1 MSEKNPK
8 FLAALGIGAAL
19 IIIAGVYLASGGKQG
34 AQPEQAAKPAEPPA
48 VAAAP
53 AADAPAMA
61 SASDAGASPFAF
73 HEAPVDLPATVFKD
87 EAETEL
93 TLAKFGGKVM
103 VVNFWATWCAPCV
116 KEMPTLDRLQAKLG
130 GADFEVLTISQDR
143 EGAKIAKPFAE
154 KNEWKNLAFYV
165 EAPGKFM
172 RDAKL
177 NGLPTSLIVDKS
189 GQEVARVEGDL
200 AWDSPEVEKIMRDLM
215 AKN

>member
-1 MSEKNPK
+1 MENRRFKN
-8 FLAALGIGAAL
+8 FATVGVIAGL
-19 IIIAGVYLASGGKQG
+19 IIIAVGFVASRPK
-34 AQPEQAAKPAEPPA
+34 PESPAPE
-48 VAAAP
+48 AAAP
-53 AADAPAMA
+53 AAEPAA
-61 SASDAGASPFAF
+61 KAEAKVDLSAVVW
-73 HEAPVDLPATVFKD
+73 HEAPIALPATVFKD
-87 EAETEL
+87 AADADK
-93 TLAKFGGKVM
+93 TLADFKGKVM

-130 GADFEVLTISQDR
+130 GAEFEVLTISQDR